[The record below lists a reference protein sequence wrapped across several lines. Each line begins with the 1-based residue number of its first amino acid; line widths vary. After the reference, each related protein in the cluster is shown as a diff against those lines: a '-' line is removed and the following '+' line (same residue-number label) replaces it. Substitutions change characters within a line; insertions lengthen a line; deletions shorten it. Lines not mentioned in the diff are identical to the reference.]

1 MVANGWKLP
10 EIADKHYKLLDMT
23 GIDVDGIE
31 SWKWLYVTWNDND
44 NNDDYYNESNG
55 MAQSQF
61 WLRLDIMKLIKTPC
75 S

>member
-31 SWKWLYVTWNDND
+31 SWKWLYVT
-44 NNDDYYNESNG
+44 
-55 MAQSQF
+55 
-61 WLRLDIMKLIKTPC
+61 
-75 S
+75 